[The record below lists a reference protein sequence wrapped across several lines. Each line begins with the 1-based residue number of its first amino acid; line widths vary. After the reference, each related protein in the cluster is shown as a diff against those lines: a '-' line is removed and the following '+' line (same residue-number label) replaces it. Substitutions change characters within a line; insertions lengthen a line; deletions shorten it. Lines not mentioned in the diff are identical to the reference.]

1 MSLWIEKGSR
11 VPYLSARSSG
21 VAPDEHGDPR
31 PEGLKVF
38 TVLFEVHPHTEQWD
52 AYLGYAKM
60 LRPELEDIDGFV
72 DNIRYRS
79 LTRPGWILSLSSWRD
94 EKALVRWRTRARH
107 HDVQVKGR
115 DEVLADYHLRV
126 GQLTSDTHIPAGYH
140 LEEQRLDVTQVGEG
154 TIITLVT
161 PRSTYSDAALEE
173 SAATTVAEN
182 LGLRAQADGLT
193 AWDVFDDVL
202 QPGNPILLLSWVDPS
217 AAESAPA
224 VGANTRRRTV
234 RVVRDYGMFDRRENP
249 QYYPE
254 VTRH

>member
-1 MSLWIEKGSR
+1 
-11 VPYLSARSSG
+11 
-21 VAPDEHGDPR
+21 
-31 PEGLKVF
+31 VF
-38 TVLFEVHPHTEQWD
+38 AVLFEVHPHTEQWD

-79 LTRPGWILSLSSWRD
+79 LTRPGWILSLSNWRD

-126 GQLTSDTHIPAGYH
+126 GQLTSDTHLPAGYQ
-140 LEEQRLDVTQVGEG
+140 LEEQRLDVTRTGEG
-154 TIITLVT
+154 TTVTLAT
-161 PRSTYSDAALEE
+161 PQGANSQAALEE
-173 SAATTVAEN
+173 SDADAVAQH
-182 LGLRAQADGLT
+182 LGLRTNADGLT
-193 AWDVFDDVL
+193 SWDVFDDVL
-202 QPGNPILLLSWVDPS
+202 QPGNPILLQSWIDPS
-217 AAESAPA
+217 AAESAPT
-224 VGANTRRRTV
+224 GDDGIRWRTV
-234 RVVRDYGMFDRRENP
+234 RVVRDYGMFDRRESP